1 MASSD
6 TRRYPIK
13 YAICID
19 YNELITNAKF
29 HTPEECRYTV
39 GIQCCDRC
47 YCNIN
52 EMPVTVG
59 GGDFCSL
66 FTGFACEKGMW
77 ACEYVANFKT
87 ANLENTRAYSI
98 VLNFDICMDCYETI
112 IGPMKYKLY
121 KHNPKI
127 DGIKHDVVIKGQTS
141 YYTCSV
147 MPNAYYLCVYII
159 EEFAISDAELKECVD
174 ELHAKINEITLQNT
188 SSPMID
194 DMDVTVGDNKM
205 NTDP

>member
-6 TRRYPIK
+6 ARRYPINA
-13 YAICID
+13 AIFID
-19 YNELITNAKF
+19 YNQLITNAKF
-29 HTPEECRYTV
+29 HTPEECMYTV

-52 EMPVTVG
+52 EVPLTH
-59 GGDFCSL
+59 
-66 FTGFACEKGMW
+66 TGMW

-87 ANLENTRAYSI
+87 TNSENTHSYSI
-98 VLNFDICMDCYETI
+98 MLNFDICMNCYETI

-121 KHNPKI
+121 KNNPQI
-127 DGIKHDVVIKGQTS
+127 DGIKHDIVIKGQTS

-174 ELHAKINEITLQNT
+174 ELRAKINEITLQTT
-188 SSPMID
+188 STPMV
-194 DMDVTVGDNKM
+194 DVMEFTNSDKM
-205 NTDP
+205 ETNP

>member
-1 MASSD
+1 MASD
-6 TRRYPIK
+6 GTRRTSIRT
-13 YAICID
+13 AICID

-29 HTPEECRYTV
+29 YTPEECMYTV

-47 YCNIN
+47 YFNIN
-52 EMPVTVG
+52 EIPVSNNGTV
-59 GGDFCSL
+59 
-66 FTGFACEKGMW
+66 EGMW

-87 ANLENTRAYSI
+87 ANSETTRDYSI

-121 KHNPKI
+121 INNPKI
-127 DGIKHDVVIKGQTS
+127 DCIKHDIVIKGKTS
-141 YYTCSV
+141 YYTCCV

-174 ELHAKINEITLQNT
+174 ELQTKINKITLQNT
-188 SSPMID
+188 SSPMVDITND
-194 DMDVTVGDNKM
+194 TDKMDT
-205 NTDP
+205 TQ